1 MATKWTEDED
11 RYLLKNS
18 KQELELLARVL
29 NRSTGA
35 VQARLHKVQ
44 RTPKENLFQ
53 EVEFG
58 WFLERANRPLPT
70 TKPDLPKSAISTAKT
85 AKWTGNRR
93 GGNAFRHTKTG
104 FRSDIGHVVRS
115 GWEANI
121 ARTFKSYGIAY
132 EYEPA
137 IFTFPIKRGTTKYTP
152 DFWLPGTDEW
162 IEVKGRFND
171 QSRIKMKRFKKYYPD
186 QWETLTMIIDNSAHA
201 RGICM
206 DLDVPNVLFYQ
217 DISKY
222 FRTRIKNWEGK

>member
-18 KQELELLARVL
+18 KQELELLAKVL

-35 VQARLHKVQ
+35 VKARLYKVQ
-44 RTPKENLFQ
+44 REPKENLYQ
-53 EVEFG
+53 EVEVG
-58 WFLERANRPLPT
+58 WFLERASRALPDA
-70 TKPDLPKSAISTAKT
+70 KPRLPNTAVSTAKLAT
-85 AKWTGNRR
+85 WTGNRR
-93 GGNAFRHTKTG
+93 GGNAYRHTKTG
-104 FRSDIGHVVRS
+104 FRTDLGFVCRS

-121 ARTFKSYGIAY
+121 ARIFKSYGIGF

-162 IEVKGRFND
+162 IEVKGRFDNE
-171 QSRIKMKRFKKYYPD
+171 SRIKLKRFKKYYPD
-186 QWETLTMIIDNSAHA
+186 QWEGLTMIIDNSKKA
-201 RGICM
+201 RDICM
-206 DLDVPNVLFYQ
+206 DLEVPNVLFYQ
-217 DISKY
+217 EIKKA